1 MDFPF
6 MPLILWYVYIYIYL
20 ISLYIYIFIYIYN
33 RLCIIY
39 YYIILYPM
47 TPRYNQR
54 SPRMTRH
61 RKRLRLK
68 GKGLL
73 RGVPRKE
80 SQGIHGPLAT
90 IHRPV
95 ATSGHHEPTDENM
108 FENPGKMVFLC
119 TKHGD
124 FVRIYGCL
132 MIAKLAQ

>member
-6 MPLILWYVYIYIYL
+6 MTLILWYVYIYIL

-68 GKGLL
+68 GKDSSEVFRERSPRESMDLSLQSIDLSL
-73 RGVPRKE
+73 RRATTNRQTKTCLKTLGKWCFCVP
-80 SQGIHGPLAT
+80 
-90 IHRPV
+90 
-95 ATSGHHEPTDENM
+95 NM
-108 FENPGKMVFLC
+108 VILFGFM
-119 TKHGD
+119 
-124 FVRIYGCL
+124 
-132 MIAKLAQ
+132 AA